1 MVKLLEKPIVV
12 EIEEI
17 QSTPFS
23 IEYSAQHF
31 GCNACS
37 SDNYSLNAPKFV
49 ISSNYGVSNYYLP
62 PMTGQELSALAL
74 FFTTSAS
81 FPCNVV
87 FDHIPGFTL
96 MASVINSSN
105 VAIELKADAEILK
118 FMGIEDSSEKIN
130 LSLNNNQLDALSE
143 SILDSASKCN

>member
-1 MVKLLEKPIVV
+1 MV

-17 QSTPFS
+17 QSAPFS

-31 GCNACS
+31 SCNSCT

-49 ISSNYGVSNYYLP
+49 VSSNDGVSNYYLP

-81 FPCNVV
+81 FPCTVV
-87 FDHIPGFTL
+87 FDHIPGFALT
-96 MASVINSSN
+96 ASVINSSN

-118 FMGIEDSSEKIN
+118 FMGIADSSEKIN
-130 LSLNNNQLDALSE
+130 LSLNTNQLDELSE
-143 SILDSASKCN
+143 SLLNSASKCN